1 MGNAS
6 DPNDPFYKSQ
16 PGWVW
21 EPQMGSWINIGGPN
35 AGGPATPPKTDAQK
49 AAEYQQAVA
58 GGTGYGVPK
67 RPGEGLSKPGNTT
80 TQTPIGTVTQENT
93 DPFTGGDLF
102 APKLYVAKGHDINA
116 GAFAPTDKMA
126 ALKALMGKGM
136 TTDATG
142 ASLDVGA
149 AERAR
154 GAQAGLLQQ
163 LLDMA
168 AGRGP
173 SPAQAMMQQ
182 AADRNLADAAAL
194 TQSQRGLGATAA
206 GSQVAGQ
213 RAQIGQELARDMGI
227 LRLQEQMQATQAAA
241 GVAQG
246 LRGQDI
252 GQEQARA
259 QVQLAKDNLNA
270 SMKQKFI
277 EMGFSAEEA
286 DRKAATELQ
295 KLQSAQAL
303 ALAGLNQQEFQRGE
317 EQRRGDFQTFLK
329 SLGGVGDFLMKLVSM
344 GGGAPAK

>member
-6 DPNDPFYKSQ
+6 DPNDSFYKSQ
-16 PGWVW
+16 AGWVW
-21 EPQMGSWINIGGPN
+21 EPQMGSWIYTGGPN
-35 AGGPATPPKTDAQK
+35 AGGPATPQPAQK
-49 AAEYQQAVA
+49 PTGWDDKKLEAGNAAAQ
-58 GGTGYGVPK
+58 GTI
-67 RPGEGLSKPGNTT
+67 
-80 TQTPIGTVTQENT
+80 QTPLGTVTNPNKN
-93 DPFTGGDLF
+93 PFTGGDAF
-102 APKLYVAKGHDINA
+102 APNLYVAKGHDINSGAFGPTKGMGFYKDLMQA
-116 GAFAPTDKMA
+116 GATGNA
-126 ALKALMGKGM
+126 
-136 TTDATG
+136 TDAQFG
-142 ASLDVGA
+142 VSD

-154 GAQAGLLQQ
+154 GAQSGLLQQ

-259 QVQLAKDNLNA
+259 QIQLATDNLNA
-270 SMKQKFI
+270 SIKQKYVD
-277 EMGFSAEEA
+277 MGFSAEEA
-286 DRKAATELQ
+286 DRKAAMELQ

-329 SLGGVGDFLMKLVSM
+329 SLGGVGDFILKLASM
-344 GGGAPAK
+344 GG